1 CFFQAEDGIRDR
13 TVTGVQTCA
22 LPIYPAPGARVSSA
36 RRAGSRG
43 SAQRDQVHLGRA
55 HEVVLREPADR
66 VGGESDAAVV
76 VADLEVRVVVLDVG
90 DVRERVHEAHGA
102 VEVAEGELAADGARA
117 LGQRPVARDLREESL
132 RLGAGEWGDPALTG
146 PALARGELAH
156 ASPEARITARDVAFD
171 ELLELLGDALALQG
185 DGLLAVLVH
194 RRHGALAGAGQ
205 ADADVG

>member
-1 CFFQAEDGIRDR
+1 M
-13 TVTGVQTCA
+13 
-22 LPIYPAPGARVSSA
+22 
-36 RRAGSRG
+36 
-43 SAQRDQVHLGRA
+43 
-55 HEVVLREPADR
+55 
-66 VGGESDAAVV
+66 
-76 VADLEVRVVVLDVG
+76 VVLDVG

-146 PALARGELAH
+146 LALARGELAH